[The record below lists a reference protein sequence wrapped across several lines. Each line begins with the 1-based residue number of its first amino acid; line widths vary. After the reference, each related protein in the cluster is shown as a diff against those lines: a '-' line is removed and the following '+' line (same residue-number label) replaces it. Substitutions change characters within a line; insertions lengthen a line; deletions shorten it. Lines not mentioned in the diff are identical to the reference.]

1 VCCTDALLWGILL
14 TKTPMN
20 NPLND
25 HLNNLPDNSLENP
38 RSEAAKAFDESLRKL
53 EELWKESTANHDP
66 VDSLDEELLEEFA
79 SAAEDIERFFD
90 GDQNLDETSA
100 VVDASTGEIK
110 P

>member
-1 VCCTDALLWGILL
+1 
-14 TKTPMN
+14 MN

-25 HLNNLPDNSLENP
+25 HLNNFPDDFPDDSLENP
-38 RSEAAKAFDESLRKL
+38 RSEATKAFDESLRKL
-53 EELWKESTANHDP
+53 EELWQESTANQDS

-90 GDQNLDETSA
+90 GDQNLDKAST
-100 VVDASTGEIK
+100 VVDAPTEEIQ

>member
-1 VCCTDALLWGILL
+1 
-14 TKTPMN
+14 
-20 NPLND
+20 
-25 HLNNLPDNSLENP
+25 
-38 RSEAAKAFDESLRKL
+38 L

-100 VVDASTGEIK
+100 VVEAPTGEIK